1 MVQNA
6 NPALKKARAAKVALA
21 MALLLSVGAWLPLA
35 PCAEPLISFASAAPV
50 FAASGAS
57 NQAISSAVP
66 PLAGGSSASSGA
78 ADASGPAVLLGKDGH
93 PITRVNRP
101 RGSVPSSPP
110 SSPSDIKL
118 MPMQPVIDPIT
129 PPTASASAAAS
140 PSSSGNPV
148 NHPTPV
154 KTPPGGPNQ
163 PNSNAM
169 PPVAPPRNAVGGP
182 VSSDPYPT
190 IGKLEGL
197 TMGAAE
203 PAMPIADRLARLEK
217 TVFKKVYP
225 DDSLFDR
232 TDRLKST
239 LLGPDTLDPNS
250 AAARDHDDLLPLGR
264 PSGFGSGSGLGVGA
278 LDLSYGA
285 DPSTNVS
292 YLDELAARPENQD
305 AAPANVLN
313 QFALE
318 LINYERRNAGLGPLV
333 SDPIAERVAAS
344 HIQELTARS
353 VLSHFSLHGE
363 NPDRRYT
370 LAGGTDAVVESIASI
385 KCAELG
391 NSKISKA
398 ALARIVKSLL
408 GRQDDR
414 DALMSPDASQL
425 GFSIGLSADRSKL
438 LSAFETVSRHGV
450 IETLPLE
457 VAVGEKLDIKGA
469 LESPYVFDRITIA
482 WEANNGGA
490 NASSADESE
499 DALPYFPP
507 LDYVAYAGHSDH
519 DYSKAIFALKTIG
532 VVAAIAGGVFVP
544 PVALAAP
551 LIIMSGGPGAE
562 ARPVSDIPVK
572 GGVKVD
578 GASFEAKIPMSN
590 ANKEGLYYITI
601 YGSLGSHSQQSVPL
615 SRRVVVAHLA
625 GKGETPQAVNA
636 QTKYDDEVSGKIEP
650 RANDKGD
657 AGRTGHKKG
666 GDGKKTNGLRSTT
679 DGAADDL
686 GKGNSPVFSPESSGA
701 LAPPAA
707 SSTSTSSNSS
717 NSSANSSAS
726 STSSS
731 VSPADLDKTPDKGK
745 TDASDAAAKK

>member
-6 NPALKKARAAKVALA
+6 NLALKKARAAKAALA
-21 MALLLSVGAWLPLA
+21 MSL
-35 PCAEPLISFASAAPV
+35 LISALNPV
-50 FAASGAS
+50 FAENNG

-66 PLAGGSSASSGA
+66 VVGGGSAASSGT
-78 ADASGPAVLLGKDGH
+78 ADATPPAVLSGRDGQ
-93 PITRVNRP
+93 PITRVSRP
-101 RGSVPSSPP
+101 HTAAPVPVKSSA
-110 SSPSDIKL
+110 SDIKL
-118 MPMQPVIDPIT
+118 MPMQPVIDPIA
-129 PPTASASAAAS
+129 PPTSPPAS
-140 PSSSGNPV
+140 PSASPSATGNPA
-148 NHPTPV
+148 NHPTPL
-154 KTPPGGPNQ
+154 PSQ
-163 PNSNAM
+163 PAGANPANNSGM
-169 PPVAPPRNAVGGP
+169 PPLAPPRNAAVGSVG
-182 VSSDPYPT
+182 SDPYPT

-203 PAMPIADRLARLEK
+203 PAMPIGDRLARLEK
-217 TVFKKVYP
+217 TVFKKVYA

-264 PSGFGSGSGLGVGA
+264 PSGFGSGMGLGA
-278 LDLSYGA
+278 LDPTYGA
-285 DPSTNVS
+285 DPSTSVS

-305 AAPANVLN
+305 TAPANVLN

-333 SDPIAERVAAS
+333 ADPIADRVAAS
-344 HIQELTARS
+344 HVQELTARS

-391 NSKISKA
+391 NAKISKA

-408 GRQDDR
+408 SRQDDR

-457 VAVGEKLDIKGA
+457 VAVGEKLDIKGS
-469 LESPYVFDRITIA
+469 LESPYVFDRITVA
-482 WEANNGGA
+482 WEANNGGI

-572 GGVKVD
+572 GGVKVE
-578 GASFEAKIPMSN
+578 GASFEAKIPLSN

-601 YGSLGSHSQQSVPL
+601 YGSLGSHSQQSVPV

-625 GKGETPQAVNA
+625 AKGESPQAGHP

-650 RANDKGD
+650 RIDGNGEPE
-657 AGRTGHKKG
+657 RTDTRKKT
-666 GDGKKTNGLRSTT
+666 GDGKNKKTTRGTA
-679 DGAADDL
+679 DGAREDL
-686 GKGNSPVFSPESSGA
+686 SKGNSPVFTPESSAPAESSKSPAPLLPASNGA
-701 LAPPAA
+701 GVNTIPAA
-707 SSTSTSSNSS
+707 SLTAPANTSSTTSTD
-717 NSSANSSAS
+717 
-726 STSSS
+726 TSPAA
-731 VSPADLDKTPDKGK
+731 SPADLDKTPDKGK